1 MTAVTAVKD
10 LTATAI
16 REAMLAAGGGRIR
29 DAIKIGERALAAG
42 GDEAALNAM
51 IGTLHC
57 RSGNLDAGVAHLT
70 AAHAIRPD
78 DAVIANNLVTAL
90 AQLGRNREA
99 LDLISDDL
107 VRSDPSLQLLRAR
120 AFLAQQLEEF
130 AAAVQDYER
139 VVGAAPDDW
148 ESWNNLG
155 NARREAGDYDGAV
168 EALRRSVEINPLA
181 APSRFNYATALENA
195 GRFEEAEREL
205 RSMALEFPGDE
216 KPLRQLFT
224 LLKRQ
229 SRDEEALEAIEEAV
243 RRAPND
249 LELVLGLASHA
260 LTQQRHAKSEEAY
273 RRAIEIDPQSVLGFL
288 GIATVLDQTNRTE
301 ELAAFVGEAEAAG
314 LAPEGLCFVKAFDH
328 RRAKRYAEGLEA
340 LSQVPNEL
348 ETARRQQLLGQLLE
362 GVGRYDEAFEAFER
376 MNAIIQ
382 DDPSDP
388 IARAAL
394 YRHEVHKHRETLTS
408 DWVRS
413 WSDVAVDQR
422 PPPAFLV
429 GFPRSGTTLLDT
441 ILMGHPGTEVLEE
454 EPTLMNAMAALGG
467 FEAIQ
472 SATGD
477 QVKAAREAYFETA
490 RSRTPLE
497 PGKLL
502 VDKNPLATNNIPVIR
517 RLFPDARIILAL
529 RHPCD
534 VVLSCYITNFKPN
547 NAMAN
552 FLRLDTAAELYDLT
566 FSYFEEARALLQPAV
581 HTIRYENI
589 VADRDR
595 ELRPLLDFLGLEWDD
610 RVLDHESTA
619 RARSHIKTASYAQ
632 VVEPIYTRSAG
643 RWVNYRKH
651 LKPVLPTLRPWVKK
665 FGYEL

>member
-1 MTAVTAVKD
+1 MTAVTALKD
-10 LTATAI
+10 LTAAAI
-16 REAMLAAGGGRIR
+16 REAMLAAGGGRLR
-29 DAIKIGERALAAG
+29 DAIEIGERALAAG
-42 GDEAALNAM
+42 GDEAALNAL

-57 RSGNLDAGVAHLT
+57 RSGNLDAGARHLT

-78 DAVIANNLVTAL
+78 DAVIALNLVTAL
-90 AQLGRNREA
+90 AQLGRNRQA
-99 LDLISDDL
+99 RDL
-107 VRSDPSLQLLRAR
+107 VSDELVGTDPSLQLLRAR

-130 AAAVQDYER
+130 AAAVKDYEQ
-139 VVGAAPDDW
+139 VVAAAPDDW

-155 NARREAGDYDGAV
+155 NARREAGDFDGAV
-168 EALRRSVEINPLA
+168 DALRRSVEINPQA

-195 GRFEEAEREL
+195 GKFDEAEREL
-205 RSMALEFPGDE
+205 RGMASDFPNDE
-216 KPLRQLFT
+216 KPLRQLFA

-229 SRDEEALEAIEEAV
+229 YRDEEALEAIEQAV
-243 RRAPND
+243 ERSPKD

-273 RRAIEIDPQSVLGFL
+273 RRAIEIDPQNVLGFL
-288 GIATVLDQTNRTE
+288 GIATVLDQTNRTD
-301 ELAAFVGEAEAAG
+301 ELAAFVGEAEAAD

-340 LSQVPNEL
+340 LNQVPNEL

-376 MNAIIQ
+376 MNAIIA

-388 IARAAL
+388 IARAPL
-394 YRHEVHKHRETLTS
+394 YRDEVHKHREALTG

-413 WSDVAVDQR
+413 WSDVAVDER
-422 PPPAFLV
+422 PSPAFLV

-454 EPTLMNAMAALGG
+454 EPTLMHAMAALGG
-467 FEAIQ
+467 FEAIP

-477 QVKAAREAYFETA
+477 QVKAARDAYFETA
-490 RSRTPLE
+490 HSRTPLE

-552 FLRLDTAAELYDLT
+552 FLRLDTAAEVYDLT
-566 FSYFEEARALLQPAV
+566 FSYFEEARERLEPAV

-619 RARSHIKTASYAQ
+619 RSRAHIKTASYAQ

-651 LKPVLPTLRPWVKK
+651 LESVLPTLRPWVEK